1 MYKYGDGGSVEEGNK
16 HMLMNQ
22 AVQFKHHAEELMN
35 QLKSDKKIDA
45 WVVAKAERAATDL
58 SDITHYLEGR
68 NQQMAKGG
76 IVVPYVVWVS
86 KDGDAREFYGE
97 FKSQRAAEMAMR
109 RIWDNREDYHS
120 IGMLPKITYEKQG
133 FFSKGGLVKDDEVL
147 EMLELAQSSNKA
159 DVDEAR
165 MRWKRYTKAQKEE
178 FKRLAYEGDAA
189 NEDIYEGFLYLISD
203 ENQFEK
209 GGITGDLHSLTDEL
223 LAQKIQIFIDE
234 IKPIKYYYIDEDSNS
249 LIIGLDEN
257 YTQDAAD
264 KLYKGATSSMEFFDA
279 DSVDM
284 RYIPQKKQTE
294 YSIKLKKVAKFA
306 KGGEMGMGGKVTFQ
320 DKVDSI
326 SRRLEGTKVPKRLES
341 DYGKKYNKVESMLAA
356 RRIAGSMRKKGY

>member
-76 IVVPYVVWVS
+76 MIVPYVVWVS
-86 KDGDAREFYGE
+86 KDGDVREFYGE

-109 RIWDNREDYHS
+109 RIWNNREDYHS
-120 IGMLPKITYEKQG
+120 IGMLPKSTYEKQG
-133 FFSKGGLVKDDEVL
+133 YFSEGGLVSDDEVL

-159 DVDEAR
+159 EVDEAR
-165 MRWKRYTKAQKEE
+165 MRWERYTKAQKDE

-203 ENQFEK
+203 ENK
-209 GGITGDLHSLTDEL
+209 
-223 LAQKIQIFIDE
+223 
-234 IKPIKYYYIDEDSNS
+234 
-249 LIIGLDEN
+249 
-257 YTQDAAD
+257 
-264 KLYKGATSSMEFFDA
+264 
-279 DSVDM
+279 
-284 RYIPQKKQTE
+284 
-294 YSIKLKKVAKFA
+294 
-306 KGGEMGMGGKVTFQ
+306 MGMGGKVKFQ
-320 DKVDSI
+320 DKVDAI

-341 DYGKKYNKVESMLAA
+341 DYGKRYNKVESMLAA